1 MYARLLYLTQPEEEL
16 VHDVHETTTPVWPPG
31 TRQLDRVRRMDLLHY
46 LPDDLLV
53 KTDRAAMGAGLECR
67 SPLLDHRLVEFA
79 FALPN
84 QLLIRNGTKK
94 WILRRVL
101 QRHLPHQLIDRPKTG
116 FSAPIADWLRGP
128 LRAWASDL
136 LAPECVNQAGF
147 LNAAKITAVWQE
159 HLLGRSDRSSI
170 LWGVLMFQAW
180 LGHYKS
186 QTTTIDTYTQE
197 A

>member
-1 MYARLLYLTQPEEEL
+1 
-16 VHDVHETTTPVWPPG
+16 
-31 TRQLDRVRRMDLLHY
+31 
-46 LPDDLLV
+46 
-53 KTDRAAMGAGLECR
+53 LECR

-136 LAPECVNQAGF
+136 LAPEYMKQAGF
-147 LNAAKITAVWQE
+147 LNSAKITAVWQE

-170 LWGVLMFQAW
+170 LWSVLMFQAW